1 MTRWISNKIFMEIRP
16 GVIVWLG
23 VPLLVMGGGLHS
35 TDEFKNVMGTSLAVD
50 TSQVK
55 FS

>member
-1 MTRWISNKIFMEIRP
+1 MARWISNKIFMKIRS

-23 VPLLVMGGGLHS
+23 APFLVLGGGLHPM
-35 TDEFKNVMGTSLAVD
+35 DEFKNVMVTSLAVD
-50 TSQVK
+50 TSLIK